1 MRKRIFLIPFL
12 SIGLSGCFDND
23 QYVIE
28 NGVRLNKKTGE
39 MSLIIGDSY
48 KKLEE
53 FKVTQTESEPKHW
66 GPLEILFE
74 NTKVGKINLSTKYK
88 DGFILYQAV
97 LFANDLNDDNQSFR
111 KKYISSSITVN
122 FEDKDGFKTDS
133 SIELEMGK
141 AISNSST
148 EKGKINFYWQAKIP
162 STLKNYEAASNTS
175 LQWRGF

>member
-1 MRKRIFLIPFL
+1 MRKRIFLIHFL

-53 FKVTQTESEPKHW
+53 FKVTQTESEPKNW
-66 GPLEILFE
+66 GALEILFE
-74 NTKVGKINLSTKYK
+74 NKKVGKINLSTKYK

-97 LFANDLNDDNQSFR
+97 LFANDLDDDNQSFR

-122 FEDKDGFKTDS
+122 FEDKDGFKTDP